1 MPFQCLVVDDNE
13 RFLQVAKRLLEA
25 DGEVKVE
32 NATTIDSA
40 LRAVERQRPSVVLI
54 DVSLGAGSGFDLV
67 RILTDRHTGIARS
80 IVIMSTR
87 AEEDYEGLIAD
98 LALAGFIAKS
108 DLSAAA
114 IRQLVPHLP

>member
-25 DGEVKVE
+25 DGAVKVE
-32 NATTIDSA
+32 SATTIDSA

-67 RILTDRHTGIARS
+67 RILSDRHAGLARS
-80 IVIMSTR
+80 IVIISTR
-87 AEEDYEGLIAD
+87 AEEDYDGVIED
-98 LALAGFIAKS
+98 LAVAGFIDKL
-108 DLSAAA
+108 DLSVAA